1 MVEFET
7 VQSAEVTFGD
17 DEFIEIAVK
26 RAVSGEGTDQFIS
39 LSRGYIDEEG
49 GKRYKSNFSIPR
61 EAEVVA
67 SIMDALPEMM
77 GDDG

>member
-7 VQSAEVTFGD
+7 VKSEEVAFGD
-17 DEFIEIAVK
+17 EEFIEVAVK
-26 RAVSGEGTDQFIS
+26 RAVSGEGADKFIS

-67 SIMDALPEMM
+67 AIMDALPAMM
-77 GDDG
+77 DDE